1 MVNNT
6 IVLNKSS
13 VEGLIE
19 MSEVIDC
26 VETAFA
32 EEARCNVDM
41 LQKNIYTL
49 TRIVKKVLEILG

>member
-1 MVNNT
+1 
-6 IVLNKSS
+6 
-13 VEGLIE
+13 